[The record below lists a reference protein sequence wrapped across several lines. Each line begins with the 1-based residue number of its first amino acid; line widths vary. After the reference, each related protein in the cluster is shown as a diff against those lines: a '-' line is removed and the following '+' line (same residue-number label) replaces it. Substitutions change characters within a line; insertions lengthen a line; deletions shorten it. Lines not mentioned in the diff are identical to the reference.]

1 MPPPRNDG
9 ELKALTRTTSFMGE
23 DERPKEGA
31 SSDSTHGQ
39 REQQGEQKGASMGRL
54 WQDETGALG
63 RRIERAGHESEC
75 VSILIL

>member
-31 SSDSTHGQ
+31 DDSTHRH
-39 REQQGEQKGASMGRL
+39 REQQGEQKGA
-54 WQDETGALG
+54 
-63 RRIERAGHESEC
+63 
-75 VSILIL
+75 